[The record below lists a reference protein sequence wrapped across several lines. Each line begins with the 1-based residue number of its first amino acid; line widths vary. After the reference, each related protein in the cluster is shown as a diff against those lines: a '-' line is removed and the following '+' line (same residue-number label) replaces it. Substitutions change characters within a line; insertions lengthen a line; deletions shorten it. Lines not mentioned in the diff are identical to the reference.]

1 VADCVQVTTT
11 LPDEQSAERI
21 AVCLVE
27 ERLAACAQVLGPVS
41 STYRWQGEVERAWE
55 WYCHLKTSTARL
67 PELQRRLRELHPYEV
82 PEIIAVPIVQG
93 DADYL
98 RWIGETVTTSP
109 LPPEPGTGNAG
120 APGAREKHGRNNTQD
135 GTVDSH

>member
-1 VADCVQVTTT
+1 MADCVQVTTT

-21 AVCLVE
+21 AVSLVE

-41 STYRWQGEVERAWE
+41 STYRWQEEVERAWE

-98 RWIGETVTTSP
+98 RWIEQAVG
-109 LPPEPGTGNAG
+109 G
-120 APGAREKHGRNNTQD
+120 
-135 GTVDSH
+135 

>member
-21 AVCLVE
+21 AVAMVE

-55 WYCHLKTSTARL
+55 WYCNLKTSAARL
-67 PELQRRLRELHPYEV
+67 PELQRRLRELHPYET

-98 RWIGETVTTSP
+98 KWMEEAVSVRVSP
-109 LPPEPGTGNAG
+109 N
-120 APGAREKHGRNNTQD
+120 
-135 GTVDSH
+135 

>member
-11 LPDEQSAERI
+11 LPDEQAAERV
-21 AVCLVE
+21 AVALVE
-27 ERLAACAQVLGPVS
+27 EHLAACAQVLGPVS
-41 STYRWQGEVERAWE
+41 STYHWQGEVERAWE
-55 WYCHLKTSTARL
+55 WYCYLKTSRARL

-98 RWIGETVTTSP
+98 RWIEEAVSG
-109 LPPEPGTGNAG
+109 
-120 APGAREKHGRNNTQD
+120 
-135 GTVDSH
+135 